1 MIHPDDALSRG
12 IVAGAAVKVENSRGA
27 FVAVAKVTDEAM
39 PGVVIA
45 PMGQWMSTSRSNATP
60 AALNP
65 TAYADIGR
73 APSFSDN
80 LVEVSLAQPDPSS

>member
-1 MIHPDDALSRG
+1 MPATTR
-12 IVAGAAVKVENSRGA
+12 VENSRGA

-45 PMGQWMSTSRSNATP
+45 PMGPWMSTSRSNATP

-65 TAYADIGR
+65 IVYADLGR
-73 APSFSDN
+73 APTFSAN
-80 LVEVSLAQPDPSS
+80 PVQVSLA